1 MTAFVEKLHKLP
13 IQYNIEGITEAC
25 NVITRGCK

>member
-1 MTAFVEKLHKLP
+1 MTAFVETLHKLP
-13 IQYNIEGITEAC
+13 IQYNIEVIIEAC